1 METAMKRSSLL
12 SGLPI
17 CPVDVERLMSEEM
30 AAIQTALAG
39 AVGLFFLQATCTP
52 NCVELIITI
61 SDGVHAVAEKNAL
74 EPNWLNYLTHLL
86 MYDQII
92 IPRGKLWRRYG
103 PLQIYIPPNH
113 RPGRRLALRPS
124 ERNQHPRGLKVP
136 GCHALRA

>member
-1 METAMKRSSLL
+1 MGSVRTQTTSWQEVGLLL
-12 SGLPI
+12 SFFN
-17 CPVDVERLMSEEM
+17 
-30 AAIQTALAG
+30 QALRA
-39 AVGLFFLQATCTP
+39 LR
-52 NCVELIITI
+52 
-61 SDGVHAVAEKNAL
+61 DGVHAVAEKNAL

-136 GCHALRA
+136 GCHSLSA